1 MFRTA
6 IYVSTG
12 EDERKESVE
21 ITQKTAELN
30 GYEHPSHS
38 HRSTDK
44 KWLSKLPSAMMAC
57 MNSAHFKAALRKIN
71 ILQEIGVEDICCHV

>member
-1 MFRTA
+1 
-6 IYVSTG
+6 YVSTG

-21 ITQKTAELN
+21 MAQKTAELN
-30 GYEHPSHS
+30 GYEHS

-57 MNSAHFKAALRKIN
+57 MNSAHFKAALTKIN
-71 ILQEIGVEDICCHV
+71 ILQEIGVEDIC